1 MGYVHLSAEEREQ
14 ICCGLARGLSERVI
28 ARSLKRSPSTIS
40 REVLRHGS
48 PTNYSAVHAQQRAQR
63 SRHTPRRACKLADR
77 PYNRLRQQVIRKL
90 RKHYAPQQ
98 IAGWLRRTYPNEPE
112 RWVSHQTIYTFIEI
126 LPKGE
131 FKREVLRCLR
141 HEGKA
146 GRGQDRPNQPWVE
159 QLIHERPEEANAR
172 RLPGHWEGDLLLGKA
187 AGGAAVGVL
196 LERVSRHIR
205 LVKLERHD
213 AYSTYQGFKRKLAT
227 VPLHYRKTLTY
238 DQGSEMAEH
247 ARLTEQLGIQ
257 VYFCDPHSP
266 WQRGGCENI
275 NGLLRQYL
283 PKGMDMREVSQSE
296 LDWIAKQ
303 LNDRPRKT
311 LKWATPSEVWRAM
324 IKGQSFEQ
332 AVALGT

>member
-1 MGYVHLSAEEREQ
+1 MNYVHLSAEEREQ
-14 ICCGLARGLSERVI
+14 ISCGMARGLSERAI
-28 ARSLKRSPSTIS
+28 ARSLKRSPSTIC
-40 REVLRHGS
+40 REVLRHG
-48 PTNYSAVHAQQRAQR
+48 PAARYSAVRAEQCAHGA
-63 SRHTPRRACKLADR
+63 RHKPRRTCKLADR
-77 PYNRLRQQVIRKL
+77 PYNRLRQQVLRKL
-90 RKHYAPQQ
+90 RQYYAPQQ
-98 IAGWLRRTYPNEPE
+98 IAGWLKRTYPNEPE
-112 RWVSHQTIYTFIEI
+112 RWVSHQTIYTFVEI

-146 GRGQDRPNQPWVE
+146 GSGQAGQNRPWVQ
-159 QLIHERPEEANAR
+159 QLIHERPEEASAR
-172 RLPGHWEGDLLLGKA
+172 QLPGHWEGDLLLGKT

-213 AYSTYQGFKRKLAT
+213 AYSTYQGFKRKLVA
-227 VPLHYRKTLTY
+227 VPPGYRKTLTY

-247 ARLTEQLGIQ
+247 DRLTKRLGIQ

-283 PKGMDMREVSQSE
+283 PKGMDMREVTQAE
-296 LDWIAKQ
+296 LEWIAKQ
-303 LNDRPRKT
+303 LNERPRKT
-311 LKWATPSEVWRAM
+311 LNWATPNEVWRAM
-324 IKGQSFEQ
+324 LNGKSFEQ
-332 AVALGT
+332 AVALET

>member
-1 MGYVHLSAEEREQ
+1 
-14 ICCGLARGLSERVI
+14 
-28 ARSLKRSPSTIS
+28 
-40 REVLRHGS
+40 
-48 PTNYSAVHAQQRAQR
+48 
-63 SRHTPRRACKLADR
+63 
-77 PYNRLRQQVIRKL
+77 LRQDVLRKL
-90 RKHYAPQQ
+90 RQKYAPQQ
-98 IAGWLRRTYPNEPE
+98 IAGWLRRRYPNEPE

-146 GRGQDRPNQPWVE
+146 GSGPTGPNRPWVE
-159 QLIHERPEEANAR
+159 QLIHDRPAEAETR

-213 AYSTYQGFKRKLAT
+213 AYSTYQGFKRKLST
-227 VPLHYRKTLTY
+227 VPRHYRQTLTY

-247 ARLTEQLGIQ
+247 ARLTQHLGIQ

-266 WQRGGCENI
+266 WQRAGCENI

-283 PKGMDMREVSQSE
+283 PKGIDMLEVTQAE
-296 LDWIAKQ
+296 LEWIAKQ

-311 LKWATPSEVWRAM
+311 LNWATPNEVWHAM
-324 IKGQSFEQ
+324 LDGKSFEQ
-332 AVALGT
+332 AVAIGT

>member
-1 MGYVHLSAEEREQ
+1 MVYVHLRAEEREQ
-14 ICCGLARGLSERVI
+14 ISCGLARGLSERAI
-28 ARSLKRSPSTIS
+28 ARALKRSSSTIS

-48 PTNYSAVHAQQRAQR
+48 QTGYSAVDAQQRAQR
-63 SRHTPRRACKLADR
+63 LRRKPRRPRKLADR

-90 RKHYAPQQ
+90 RQHYAPQQ
-98 IAGWLRRTYPNEPE
+98 IAGWLRCTYPNEPE
-112 RWVSHQTIYTFIEI
+112 RWVSHQTIYTYIEI

-141 HEGKA
+141 HEGKV
-146 GRGQDRPNQPWVE
+146 GSGQPRQNRPWVE
-159 QLIHERPEEANAR
+159 QLIHERPEEASAR

-227 VPLHYRKTLTY
+227 VPLLYRKTLTY

-283 PKGMDMREVSQSE
+283 PKGMDMCEVTQRELE
-296 LDWIAKQ
+296 WIAKQ

-311 LKWATPSEVWRAM
+311 LKWATPNEVWRAM
-324 IKGQSFEQ
+324 LNGKSFAQ
-332 AVALGT
+332 AVALET

>member
-1 MGYVHLSAEEREQ
+1 MSYVQLSAEEREQ
-14 ICCGLARGLSERVI
+14 ISCGVAQGLSGRAI
-28 ARSLKRSPSTIS
+28 ARLLRRSPSTIS
-40 REVLRHGS
+40 RELSRHGS
-48 PTNYSAVHAQQRAQR
+48 RTDYSGVRAHYRAQL
-63 SRHTPRRACKLADR
+63 SKQIPRRLRKLAER
-77 PYNRLRQQVIRKL
+77 PYNRLRQQVLRKL
-90 RKHYAPQQ
+90 RQHYAPQQ
-98 IAGWLRRTYPNEPE
+98 IAGWLRRKYPNEPE
-112 RWVSHQTIYTFIEI
+112 RWVSHQTIYTFVEL

-146 GRGQDRPNQPWVE
+146 GSSPASPHRPWVQ
-159 QLIHERPEEANAR
+159 QLIHDRPQEANAR
-172 RLPGHWEGDLLLGKA
+172 QLPGHWEGDLLLGKA

-213 AYSTYQGFKRKLAT
+213 AYSTYQGFRRKLAT
-227 VPLHYRKTLTY
+227 VPLGWRKTLTY

-247 ARLTEQLGIQ
+247 ARLTERLGIQ

-283 PKGMDMREVSQSE
+283 PKGMDMSEVTQNE
-296 LDWIAKQ
+296 LEWIANQ
-303 LNDRPRKT
+303 LNERPRKT
-311 LKWATPSEVWRAM
+311 LNWASPKEVWRAM
-324 IKGQSFEQ
+324 LAGKTFEQ
-332 AVALGT
+332 AVALKN